1 MRRTVLCFII
11 NLHGSEHAKI
21 LHTGR
26 VKHPHLHAL
35 QSAQK
40 QIKEFTLNYIFISQ
54 LLVDHYQQ
62 GSNFREAAIE

>member
-11 NLHGSEHAKI
+11 NLHGSEHAKV

-26 VKHPHLHAL
+26 VNHPHLHAL

-40 QIKEFTLNYIFISQ
+40 QIKEFTLNFIFISQ